1 MTTYPLEHVE
11 LTAKTKRDKCTT
23 SCACVDSV
31 SIDAILEQHL
41 DVVGV
46 ALADDE
52 VEQRA
57 VRGPFLD
64 YGVCSTS
71 LGLSVVEHLL
81 ELLDRAVLD
90 NKPCGHRCSY
100 KARPDSI
107 VHKQLLHP
115 R

>member
-41 DVVGV
+41 DNVGV
-46 ALADDE
+46 ALADDK
-52 VEQRA
+52 VEQHA
-57 VRGPFLD
+57 VRLV

-90 NKPCGHRCSY
+90 NKLRGHRCSY

-107 VHKQLLHP
+107 VHKQLLYP

>member
-11 LTAKTKRDKCTT
+11 LTARTKRDKCTT

-41 DVVGV
+41 DDVGV

-57 VRGPFLD
+57 VRLV

-81 ELLDRAVLD
+81 ELLDRIVLD
-90 NKPCGHRCSY
+90 NKSRGHRCSY